1 METLQ
6 ERAGDKENS
15 YHWIESSKHDIMIP
29 TLKTVLT
36 LWFDRCYA
44 AFVTPLVVKTL
55 TLKCNHIYSR
65 KVAASSFI
73 VFNVRLL
80 GATQGLPA

>member
-29 TLKTVLT
+29 TLKLSFNIVVWSL
-36 LWFDRCYA
+36 LRCICDLA
-44 AFVTPLVVKTL
+44 GGSEDTDFE
-55 TLKCNHIYSR
+55 I
-65 KVAASSFI
+65 
-73 VFNVRLL
+73 
-80 GATQGLPA
+80 

>member
-36 LWFDRCYA
+36 LWFEDTD
-44 AFVTPLVVKTL
+44 FE
-55 TLKCNHIYSR
+55 I
-65 KVAASSFI
+65 
-73 VFNVRLL
+73 
-80 GATQGLPA
+80 

>member
-29 TLKTVLT
+29 TLKPSSDSVVWSL
-36 LWFDRCYA
+36 LRCI
-44 AFVTPLVVKTL
+44 
-55 TLKCNHIYSR
+55 CD
-65 KVAASSFI
+65 
-73 VFNVRLL
+73 
-80 GATQGLPA
+80 PAGSEDTDFEI